1 MGFFVYGM
9 MGSFGYEKIFIIPII
24 MKTTLILRIIGMLH
38 IFVGI
43 LLFVLI
49 LMPNEIAA
57 NIFGA
62 PSNAIMIWFKTPMTV
77 VASMNL
83 GLGILLIISSSMND
97 YKSKKYV
104 LLGEIGMMV
113 CILFGALFNQF
124 STFTATGPPAPL
136 WAMIIFNLFFS
147 IYGYYKG
154 E

>member
-1 MGFFVYGM
+1 
-9 MGSFGYEKIFIIPII
+9 
-24 MKTTLILRIIGMLH
+24 
-38 IFVGI
+38 
-43 LLFVLI
+43 
-49 LMPNEIAA
+49 
-57 NIFGA
+57 
-62 PSNAIMIWFKTPMTV
+62 MTV

-97 YKSKKYV
+97 YKSEKYV

-124 STFTATGPPAPL
+124 STFTATGPPAPF
-136 WAMIIFNLFFS
+136 WAMVIFNLFFS